1 MKLKN
6 IEIMNSIP
14 VINKL
19 LQSDIDITAQ
29 FILNKNTSAINDI
42 AKAYVTGRNKL
53 LDKYVKKDE
62 EGKMVIENNNYIFD
76 DGNAEKCI
84 SEMNK
89 LDNIE
94 NDIKLQ
100 KLSIEDL
107 KGAKV
112 TGAEFEAVK
121 FLIK

>member
-29 FILNKNTSAINDI
+29 FVLNKNTTEINNI
-42 AKAYVTGRNKL
+42 SKAYVDGRNKL

-62 EGKMVIENNNYIFD
+62 EGKMVIENDNYIFD

-84 SEMNK
+84 DEMNK

-112 TGAEFEAVK
+112 TGAEFEAIK

>member
-29 FILNKNTSAINDI
+29 FVLNKNTTEINNI
-42 AKAYVTGRNKL
+42 SKAYVDGRNKL

-62 EGKMVIENNNYIFD
+62 EGKMVIENDNYIFD
-76 DGNAEKCI
+76 NGNAEKCI
-84 SEMNK
+84 DEMNK

-112 TGAEFEAVK
+112 TGAEFEAIK

>member
-19 LQSDIDITAQ
+19 LQSDVDITAQ

-76 DGNAEKCI
+76 DGNAEKCMD
-84 SEMNK
+84 EMNK

-112 TGAEFEAVK
+112 TGAEFEAIK

>member
-76 DGNAEKCI
+76 DGNAEKCMD
-84 SEMNK
+84 EMNK

-112 TGAEFEAVK
+112 TGAEFEAIK

>member
-19 LQSDIDITAQ
+19 LQSDIDITVQ
-29 FILNKNTSAINDI
+29 FILNKNTSEINSI
-42 AKAYVTGRNKL
+42 SKAYVDGRNKL
-53 LDKYVKKDE
+53 LDKYVKKDDK
-62 EGKMVIENNNYIFD
+62 GNMIIENNNYVFD
-76 DGNAEKCI
+76 EGNTEKFLT
-84 SEMNK
+84 EMDK

-94 NDIKLQ
+94 NDVKLQ
-100 KLSIEDL
+100 KLNIEDL
-107 KGAKV
+107 KGTKV
-112 TGAEFEAVK
+112 TGAEFKAIK

>member
-29 FILNKNTSAINDI
+29 FILNKNTSTINDI
-42 AKAYVTGRNKL
+42 AKAYVIGRNKL

>member
-1 MKLKN
+1 MRLKN

-19 LQSDIDITAQ
+19 LSSDIDITAQ
-29 FILNKNTSAINDI
+29 FILNKNTNEINSI
-42 AKAYVTGRNKL
+42 SKAYVDGRNKL
-53 LDKYVKKDE
+53 LDTYVKKDE
-62 EGKMVIENNNYIFD
+62 EGKMVIENNNYAFD
-76 DGNAEKCI
+76 EGNTEKFLT
-84 SEMNK
+84 EMDK

-94 NDIKLQ
+94 NDVKLQ

-112 TGAEFEAVK
+112 TGAEFKAIE

>member
-19 LQSDIDITAQ
+19 LKSDIDITAQ

-62 EGKMVIENNNYIFD
+62 EGKMVIENDNYIFD
-76 DGNAEKCI
+76 NGNAEKCI
-84 SEMNK
+84 DEMNK

-112 TGAEFEAVK
+112 TGAEFEAIK

>member
-19 LQSDIDITAQ
+19 LQSDIDFTAQ
-29 FILNKNTSAINDI
+29 FILNKNTSTINDI
-42 AKAYVTGRNKL
+42 AKAYVIGRNKL